1 MSDTYQSPISRARSW
16 ARSSISL
23 RIFTI
28 GFLVL
33 ILLIPTAM
41 VQELINE
48 RSYARDAAVRE
59 VSQSWSNAQE
69 ISGPYLNIPYVYY
82 VVDEKGISRE
92 HTAVAH
98 FLPKKLSIEAKVS
111 PENRK
116 RGIYE
121 VVVYESQVSVD
132 GEFDWPDFSKFDIDQ
147 SHVLWDEAYIEVGIS
162 DMRGIQ
168 DKVIIDLQGT
178 EYEFEAG
185 LKRKDLAQS
194 GINTDID
201 WAKLE
206 GAKAPTFEMN
216 LNLNGSQSLYFVPL
230 GKETEVNMYA
240 DWKDPSFKGAFIP
253 DSHDIS
259 EEHFQA
265 NWKIFDLN
273 RNFPQE
279 WIGNSHSPSQ
289 SAFGVHLMIPVDEYS
304 KSMRSAKYAILCISL
319 TFLIFFFIEIK
330 NAQRIHPIQYILVGL
345 ALVLFYGLLLSLS
358 EHIGFNFAFLISSV
372 AIVGLISGYAK
383 SIIKDK
389 GLVPLLAGL
398 LIILY
403 GVNYVL
409 LQLENY
415 ALLVGSLCL
424 FIILALVMALSS
436 KIDWYGLGKKEE
448 EDDFEEIPLVEEE

>member
-1 MSDTYQSPISRARSW
+1 MSDTQQSPISRARSW
-16 ARSSISL
+16 ARSSITL

-41 VQELINE
+41 VIELINE

-59 VSQSWSNAQE
+59 VSHSWSNAQE
-69 ISGPYLNIPYVYY
+69 ISGPFLSIPYVYY

-92 HTAVAH
+92 HTAIAH
-98 FLPKKLSIEAKVS
+98 FLPKVLSIDAKVN
-111 PENRK
+111 PETRNRA
-116 RGIYE
+116 IYE
-121 VVVYESQVSVD
+121 VVVYESQLAMK
-132 GEFDWPDFSKFDIDQ
+132 GEFEWPDFSKFDIDEQ
-147 SHVLWDEAYIEVGIS
+147 HILWDEAYLEVGIT

-168 DKVIIDLQGT
+168 DKVVIRLQ
-178 EYEFEAG
+178 EKDYQFEAG
-185 LKRKDLAQS
+185 LKRSYLAQS
-194 GINTDID
+194 GINTKID

-206 GAKAPTFEMN
+206 RSKKLAFNMDVK
-216 LNLNGSQSLYFVPL
+216 LNGSQSLYFVPL

-253 DSHDIS
+253 DSHEIS
-259 EEHFQA
+259 EENFQA

-279 WIGNSHSPSQ
+279 WIGNSHRPSE

-304 KSMRSAKYAILCISL
+304 KSMRSAKYAILCIGL
-319 TFLIFFFIEIK
+319 TFLIFFFIEVK

-345 ALVLFYGLLLSLS
+345 ALVLFYVLLLSLS
-358 EHIGFNFAFLISSV
+358 EHIGFNYAFLISS
-372 AIVGLISGYAK
+372 AATVGLISAYAK
-383 SIIKDK
+383 SILEDK

-424 FIILALVMALSS
+424 FIVLALVMALSS
-436 KIDWYGLGKKEE
+436 KIDWYGIGKKSTESE
-448 EDDFEEIPLVEEE
+448 TELEIKT